1 MNSELRPDWVDFE
14 ADRSLSTLYW
24 LHRFRWLTS
33 NQLARLIWPAETRQ
47 AQRLAQRI
55 LRALLD
61 GGEILSRRLPNG
73 GVAYVLGE
81 SGANRLGALG
91 IDARLR
97 GERDAR
103 LGAPYHRALANEIAI
118 HGLLRGWQVWTENEI
133 QRGKGP
139 LRSLNGHVPDVLF
152 ERSED
157 YPSLSW
163 CEVENTTKSPRKL
176 MSLMR
181 LAEDLVGSSDGHP
194 IGDVYIDHFVF
205 VAPNEA
211 AARSVIRAILAA
223 DDEAVIKEH
232 AVQRIELWLCHLSPK
247 LAWGGEIRSYSAF
260 ELLNHYNQD
269 R

>member
-1 MNSELRPDWVDFE
+1 MSNELPHEWLDTD
-14 ADRSLSTLYW
+14 DKSLCTLYW

-33 NQLARLIWPAETRQ
+33 SQLARLIWPPETKQ
-47 AQRLAQRI
+47 AQRMAQRI
-55 LRALLD
+55 LRILVNT
-61 GGEILSRRLPNG
+61 GEVLGRRLPNG

-81 SGANRLGALG
+81 SGANRLWTLG
-91 IDARLR
+91 VDARLR

-133 QRGKGP
+133 QRGKAP

-163 CEVENTTKSPRKL
+163 CEVENTAKSRRKL

-181 LAEDLVGSSDGHP
+181 LAEDLVGSSDGYP

-211 AARSVIRAILAA
+211 AAKSVIRAMLAA
-223 DDEAVIKEH
+223 DDDAVIKEH
-232 AVQRIELWLCHLSPK
+232 AIQRIELWLCDFSPK
-247 LAWGGEIRSYSAF
+247 LAWGGEITSYSAF
-260 ELLNHYNQD
+260 ELLNYYSQD
-269 R
+269 Q